1 MASDPRLQAAIAHW
15 GPRFVAN
22 GVVLTDFEEV
32 TASLK
37 SYDDWC
43 SAWSLRAAHHEQLG
57 REALSH
63 AHNLTAGECLQRAGV
78 YYHFA
83 AFLFVH
89 DVPQMKTAHM
99 KAVECRQA
107 AMPYLRPP
115 GERVRIPYEGAM
127 LTGIL
132 RKPAGYDKPPVVV
145 MAVGLDST
153 KEEGDAYEA
162 PFLARGMA
170 TLIFEG
176 PGQGEA
182 QYDLPIRGDYEVPV
196 KAVLDF
202 VATRRDLDGARIGM
216 WGVSLGGYYA
226 PRAAAFD
233 KRIKACIALGGP
245 FNWAAAWDGLPELT
259 REAFRVRS
267 HCKTQAEAK
276 TNAATLSL
284 EGIAHNITCPIFIV
298 NGRLDRI
305 VPAADA
311 ERLAREVKGEV
322 VLMMIEDGNH
332 IATNRAYRWRSQSAD
347 WMAEKLRK
355 CESRAASRAC
365 APRPSP

>member
-1 MASDPRLQAAIAHW
+1 MEISVATDPRLEAAIAHW
-15 GPRFVAN
+15 GARFVAN

-32 TASLK
+32 TRSLD
-37 SYDDWC
+37 SYDGWC
-43 SAWSLRAAHHEQLG
+43 RAWSERAAHHEQLG
-57 REALSH
+57 REALKRGH
-63 AHNLTAGECLQRAGV
+63 MLTAGEALQRAGV

-89 DVPQMKTAHM
+89 DLPQMKAAHL

-107 AMPYLRPP
+107 ALPHLRPP
-115 GERVRIPYEGAM
+115 GERVQIPYEGRTLA
-127 LTGIL
+127 GIL
-132 RKPAGYDKPPVVV
+132 RKPVGYDKPAVVV

-170 TLIFEG
+170 TLIFDG
-176 PGQGEA
+176 PGQGEG
-182 QYDLPIRGDYEVPV
+182 QYEFAIRGDYEVPV
-196 KAVLDF
+196 KAVLDYIG
-202 VATRRDLDGARIGM
+202 TRRDLDSMRIGM

-233 KRIKACIALGGP
+233 QRIKACIALGGP
-245 FNWAAAWDGLPELT
+245 FNWGAAWDGLPALT

-267 HCKTQAEAK
+267 HCATPEEARAH
-276 TNAATLSL
+276 AATLSL
-284 EGIAHNITCPIFIV
+284 EGLAGHITCPIFIV

-311 ERLAREVKGEV
+311 ERLAREVKGPAT
-322 VLMMIEDGNH
+322 LMMIEDGNH
-332 IATNRAYRWRSQSAD
+332 IATNRAYRWRPQSAD
-347 WMAEKLRK
+347 WMAEQLR
-355 CESRAASRAC
+355 
-365 APRPSP
+365 